1 MEQKLP
7 LTEDTPL
14 REIMDAY
21 PWLKDEAVRMDERF
35 KALDNP
41 LVKLLIKKATIAD
54 ASRRTGFKAQDII
67 SEIEKMVEN
76 HRA

>member
-7 LTEDTPL
+7 LTEETPL

-21 PWLKDEAVRMDERF
+21 PWLKDEAVRMDARF